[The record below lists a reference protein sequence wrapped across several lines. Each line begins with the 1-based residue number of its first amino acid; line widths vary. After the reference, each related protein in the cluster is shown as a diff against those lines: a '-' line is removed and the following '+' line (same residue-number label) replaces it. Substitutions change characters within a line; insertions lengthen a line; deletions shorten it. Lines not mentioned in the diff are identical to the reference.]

1 MILWI
6 YNEVFKNVV
15 KERRN
20 LKEKRMKSMTR
31 NTLILGLGLLMG
43 VMLAIGQGVL
53 ADKEN
58 VRHSGQSIPLEDIR
72 SLSEVFG
79 KIKQNYVEDV
89 EDKELLENAIR
100 GLLSGLDPHSAYL
113 DKKAFTDLREGT
125 SGEFGGLGIVVGME
139 DGFVKVISPIDDTP
153 AQKAG
158 VKSGDMII
166 RLDKKNV
173 KGMSLE
179 DAVSIMR
186 GKPKTKIKLTIVR
199 EGEDKPLILSIV
211 RDIIKVQSVRSRT
224 LEDGFGYIRVSA
236 FQERT
241 GPDLRKAIST
251 LKKDN
256 NKKLKGLV
264 LDLRNNPG
272 GLLDAAVEVSDAF
285 LERGIVVSIRGRD
298 ENRTVTHSAKG
309 MDLITNTP
317 IVVLMNEG
325 SASASEIVA
334 GALQDHKRAIIMGT
348 QSFGKASVQT
358 VVPLGNG
365 SALKL
370 TTARYYTPNGTS
382 IQAKGITPDIVLDDV
397 KVTERD
403 DNGFK
408 PTKEKDLS
416 RHLTNG
422 DEDENDSETKNGN
435 KDLDKKLTLAKE
447 DYALYEALNLLKA
460 LNLVKN
466 IQ

>member
-1 MILWI
+1 
-6 YNEVFKNVV
+6 
-15 KERRN
+15 
-20 LKEKRMKSMTR
+20 MKSMTR
-31 NTLILGLGLLMG
+31 NSLILGFGLMLG
-43 VMLAIGQGVL
+43 VMLAVGQGVL
-53 ADKEN
+53 AEREN
-58 VRHSGQSIPLEDIR
+58 SRHTAQSIPLDDIR

-79 KIKQNYVEDV
+79 KIKQNYVEEV
-89 EDKELLENAIR
+89 KDKDLLENAIR

-153 AQKAG
+153 AERAG
-158 VKSGDMII
+158 VKSGDLVI
-166 RLDKKNV
+166 RLDDKNV

-179 DAVSIMR
+179 DAVNIMR
-186 GKPKTKIKLTIVR
+186 GKPDTDILLTIVR
-199 EGEDKPLILSIV
+199 TGETKPLKIKIT
-211 RDIIKVQSVRSRT
+211 RDIIKVQSVRSKT
-224 LEDGFGYIRVSA
+224 LDKGFGYIRVSA

-241 GPDLRKAIST
+241 GSDLRKAISK
-251 LKKDN
+251 LKKEN

-272 GLLDAAVEVSDAF
+272 GLLTAAIEVSDAF
-285 LERGIVVSIRGRD
+285 LETGVVVSIKGRD
-298 ENRTVTHSAKG
+298 QANNLAHSAKG
-309 MDLITNTP
+309 MDLINEAP
-317 IVVLMNEG
+317 IVVLINGG

-334 GALQDHKRAIIMGT
+334 GALQDHKRAIIMGS

-382 IQAKGITPDIVLDDV
+382 IQAKGITPDIELDDL
-397 KVTERD
+397 KVSKRE

-408 PTKEKDLS
+408 QTKEKDLTG
-416 RHLTNG
+416 HLANG
-422 DEDENDSETKNGN
+422 DAEDENSNKKDS
-435 KDLDKKLTLAKE
+435 KDTNSKLELANE
-447 DYALYEALNLLKA
+447 DYALYEALNLLKGI
-460 LNLVKN
+460 NLVKE
-466 IQ
+466 IQNK

>member
-1 MILWI
+1 
-6 YNEVFKNVV
+6 
-15 KERRN
+15 
-20 LKEKRMKSMTR
+20 MKSMTR
-31 NTLILGLGLLMG
+31 HSLILGLGLVLG

-53 ADKEN
+53 AEREN
-58 VRHSGQSIPLEDIR
+58 SRSSAASIPLEDIR

-79 KIKQNYVEDV
+79 KIKQNYVEEV
-89 EDKELLENAIR
+89 KDKELLENAIR

-113 DKKAFTDLREGT
+113 DKEAFTDLREGT

-153 AQKAG
+153 AARAG
-158 VKSGDMII
+158 VKSGDLVI
-166 RLDKKNV
+166 RLDDKNV

-186 GKPKTKIKLTIVR
+186 GKPDTDIMLTIVR
-199 EGEDKPLILSIV
+199 KGEAKPLKIKIT
-211 RDIIKVQSVRSRT
+211 RDIIKVQSVRSKT
-224 LEDGFGYIRVSA
+224 LDEGFGYIRVSA

-241 GPDLRKAIST
+241 GADLRKALSK
-251 LKKDN
+251 LKKEN
-256 NKKLKGLV
+256 NKKNLKGLV

-272 GLLDAAVEVSDAF
+272 GLLTQAIEVSDAF
-285 LERGIVVSIRGRD
+285 LESGVVVSIKGRD
-298 ENRTVTHSAKG
+298 AANNMTHSARG
-309 MDLITNTP
+309 MDLLNDAP
-317 IVVLMNEG
+317 IVVLINGG

-334 GALQDHKRAIIMGT
+334 GALQDHKRAIIMGS

-382 IQAKGITPDIVLDDV
+382 IQAKGIVPDIKLDDL
-397 KVTERD
+397 KVSKRE

-408 PTKEKDLS
+408 QTKEKDLTG
-416 RHLTNG
+416 HLDNG
-422 DEDENDSETKNGN
+422 QEDASTSNKEETDAVNA
-435 KDLDKKLTLAKE
+435 KLELAKE
-447 DYALYEALNLLKA
+447 DYALYEALNLLKGIH
-460 LNLVKN
+460 LVNEIKN
-466 IQ
+466 R

>member
-1 MILWI
+1 M
-6 YNEVFKNVV
+6 N
-15 KERRN
+15 
-20 LKEKRMKSMTR
+20 SMTR
-31 NTLILGLGLLMG
+31 NTLILGLGLMLG
-43 VMLAIGQGVL
+43 IMLALGQGVL
-53 ADKEN
+53 ADKDN
-58 VRHSGQSIPLEDIR
+58 SRYSAQTIPLEDIR

-89 EDKELLENAIR
+89 EDKVLLENAIR

-113 DKKAFTDLREGT
+113 DKKAFTELREGT

-153 AQKAG
+153 AERAG
-158 VKSGDMII
+158 VKSGDLII

-173 KGMSLE
+173 KGMTLE

-186 GKPKTKIKLTIVR
+186 GKPDSDILLTIIR
-199 EGEDKPLILSIV
+199 EGADKPLKINIT
-211 RDIIKVQSVRSRT
+211 RAIIKVKSVRSKT
-224 LEDGFGYIRVSA
+224 LEKGFGYIRISA
-236 FQERT
+236 FQEHT
-241 GPDLRKAIST
+241 GSDLRKAISK
-251 LKKDN
+251 LKRSN

-272 GLLDAAVEVSDAF
+272 GLLTAAVEVSDAF
-285 LERGIVVSIRGRD
+285 LEKGVVVSIKGRD
-298 ENRTVTHSAKG
+298 KSNTSTYSAKG
-309 MDLITNTP
+309 MDLLNEAP
-317 IVVLMNEG
+317 IIVLINGG

-334 GALQDHKRAIIMGT
+334 GALQDHKRAIIMGK

-382 IQAKGITPDIVLDDV
+382 IQAKGIIPDIELDDV
-397 KVTERD
+397 QVTKRE

-408 PTKEKDLS
+408 RTKEKDLS
-416 RHLTNG
+416 RHLANG
-422 DEDENDSETKNGN
+422 DSDEGKTTKKGSK
-435 KDLDKKLTLAKE
+435 KDKDKLTLAKE
-447 DYALYEALNLLKA
+447 DYALYEALNLLKGIS
-460 LNLVKN
+460 LVK
-466 IQ
+466 QLR

>member
-1 MILWI
+1 
-6 YNEVFKNVV
+6 
-15 KERRN
+15 
-20 LKEKRMKSMTR
+20 MKSMTR
-31 NTLILGLGLLMG
+31 NSLILGLGLVLG
-43 VMLAIGQGVL
+43 VMLTVGQGVF
-53 ADKEN
+53 AERQN
-58 VRHSGQSIPLEDIR
+58 TRHSSATIPLEDIR

-79 KIKQNYVEDV
+79 KIKQNYVEEV

-125 SGEFGGLGIVVGME
+125 SGEFGGLGIVVGLE

-153 AQKAG
+153 AARAG
-158 VKSGDMII
+158 VKSGDLVI
-166 RLDKKNV
+166 RLDDKNV

-179 DAVSIMR
+179 DAVKIMR
-186 GKPKTKIKLTIVR
+186 GKPNTDITLTIVR
-199 EGEDKPLILSIV
+199 KGEAKPLKFKIT

-224 LEDGFGYIRVSA
+224 LEKGFGYIRVSA

-241 GPDLRKAIST
+241 GADLRKALSK

-256 NKKLKGLV
+256 NKRNLKGLV

-272 GLLDAAVEVSDAF
+272 GLLTQAIEVSDAF
-285 LERGIVVSIRGRD
+285 LENGVVVSIKGRD
-298 ENRTVTHSAKG
+298 TANNMTHSAKG
-309 MDLITNTP
+309 MDLLNNAP
-317 IVVLMNEG
+317 IVVLINGG

-334 GALQDHKRAIIMGT
+334 GALQDHKRAIIMGS

-382 IQAKGITPDIVLDDV
+382 IQAKGIVPDIELDDL
-397 KVTERD
+397 KVSKRE

-408 PTKEKDLS
+408 QTKEKDLS
-416 RHLTNG
+416 RHLDNG
-422 DEDENDSETKNGN
+422 QEESSNGKEKDSNDIDTK
-435 KDLDKKLTLAKE
+435 LELANE
-447 DYALYEALNLLKA
+447 DYALYEALNLLKGIH
-460 LNLVKN
+460 LVNEIKN
-466 IQ
+466 R

>member
-1 MILWI
+1 
-6 YNEVFKNVV
+6 
-15 KERRN
+15 
-20 LKEKRMKSMTR
+20 MTR
-31 NTLILGLGLLMG
+31 NTLILGLGLLLG
-43 VMLAIGQGVL
+43 VMLAVGQGVL
-53 ADKEN
+53 ADKKN
-58 VRHSGQSIPLEDIR
+58 ARNSAQSIPLEDIR

-79 KIKQNYVEDV
+79 KIKQNYVEDI

-113 DKKAFTDLREGT
+113 DKKAFTELREGT

-153 AQKAG
+153 AEKAG
-158 VKSGDMII
+158 VKSGDLII

-179 DAVSIMR
+179 DAVNIMR
-186 GKPKTKIKLTIVR
+186 GKPKTDILLTIVR
-199 EGEDKPLILSIV
+199 EGADKPLKIKIT
-211 RDIIKVQSVRSRT
+211 RDIIRVQSVRSKT
-224 LEDGFGYIRVSA
+224 LAKGFGYIRISA

-241 GPDLRKAIST
+241 GRDLRKAISK
-251 LKKDN
+251 LKKAN

-285 LERGIVVSIRGRD
+285 LESGIVVSIRGRD
-298 ENRTVTHSAKG
+298 KSRAVTHTAKG
-309 MDLITNTP
+309 MDLITQAP
-317 IVVLMNEG
+317 IVVLMNGG

-334 GALQDHKRAIIMGT
+334 GALQDHKRAIVMGT

-370 TTARYYTPNGTS
+370 TTARYYTPAGTS
-382 IQAKGITPDIVLDDV
+382 IQAKGITPDILLDDV
-397 KVTERD
+397 KVSKRE

-408 PTKEKDLS
+408 QTKEKDLS
-416 RHLTNG
+416 RHLRNG
-422 DEDENDSETKNGN
+422 DEDEDNGSSKKDDNDLNEKMV
-435 KDLDKKLTLAKE
+435 LAKD
-447 DYALYEALNLLKA
+447 DYALYEALNLLKG
-460 LNLVKN
+460 LNLVKEL
-466 IQ
+466 QK

>member
-1 MILWI
+1 
-6 YNEVFKNVV
+6 
-15 KERRN
+15 
-20 LKEKRMKSMTR
+20 MKSMTR
-31 NTLILGLGLLMG
+31 NSLILGFGLMLG
-43 VMLAIGQGVL
+43 VMLAVGQGVL
-53 ADKEN
+53 AEREN
-58 VRHSGQSIPLEDIR
+58 SRHTAQSIPLDDIR

-79 KIKQNYVEDV
+79 KIKQNYVEEV
-89 EDKELLENAIR
+89 KDKDLLENAIR

-153 AQKAG
+153 AEKAG
-158 VKSGDMII
+158 VKSGDLVI
-166 RLDKKNV
+166 RLDDKNV

-179 DAVSIMR
+179 DAVNIMR
-186 GKPKTKIKLTIVR
+186 GKPDTDILLTIVR
-199 EGEDKPLILSIV
+199 TGETKPLKIKIT
-211 RDIIKVQSVRSRT
+211 RDIIKVQSVRSKT
-224 LEDGFGYIRVSA
+224 LDKGFGYIRVSA

-241 GPDLRKAIST
+241 GSDLRKAISK
-251 LKKDN
+251 LKKEN

-272 GLLDAAVEVSDAF
+272 GLLTAAIEVSDAF
-285 LERGIVVSIRGRD
+285 LETGVVVSIKGRD
-298 ENRTVTHSAKG
+298 QANNLAHSAKG
-309 MDLITNTP
+309 MDLINEAP
-317 IVVLMNEG
+317 IVVLINGG

-334 GALQDHKRAIIMGT
+334 GALQDHKRAIIMGS

-382 IQAKGITPDIVLDDV
+382 IQAKGITPDIELDDL
-397 KVTERD
+397 KVSKRE

-408 PTKEKDLS
+408 QTKEKDLTG
-416 RHLTNG
+416 HLANG
-422 DEDENDSETKNGN
+422 DAEDENSNKKDS
-435 KDLDKKLTLAKE
+435 KDTNSKLELANE
-447 DYALYEALNLLKA
+447 DYALYEALNLLKGI
-460 LNLVKN
+460 NLVKE
-466 IQ
+466 IQNK

>member
-1 MILWI
+1 
-6 YNEVFKNVV
+6 
-15 KERRN
+15 
-20 LKEKRMKSMTR
+20 MKSMTR
-31 NTLILGLGLLMG
+31 NTLILGLGLMLG

-53 ADKEN
+53 ADKRGAQYSVE
-58 VRHSGQSIPLEDIR
+58 SIPLEDIR

-89 EDKELLENAIR
+89 EDKVLLENAIR

-139 DGFVKVISPIDDTP
+139 EGFVKVISPIDETP
-153 AQKAG
+153 ADRAG
-158 VKSGDMII
+158 VKSGDLII
-166 RLDKKNV
+166 RLDDKNV

-179 DAVSIMR
+179 DAVKIMR
-186 GKPKTKIKLTIVR
+186 GKPKTDILLTIVR
-199 EGEDKPLILSIV
+199 EGADKPLKIKIT
-211 RDIIKVQSVRSRT
+211 RAIIKVQSVRSKT
-224 LEDGFGYIRVSA
+224 LEKGFGYIRVSA

-241 GPDLRKAIST
+241 GSDLRKAISK
-251 LKKDN
+251 LKRDN
-256 NKKLKGLV
+256 NKKNLKGLV

-272 GLLDAAVEVSDAF
+272 GLLSAAVEVSDAF
-285 LERGIVVSIRGRD
+285 LEQGVVVSIKGRD
-298 ENRTVTHSAKG
+298 ESNTMTHSAKG
-309 MDLITNTP
+309 MDLINEAP
-317 IVVLMNEG
+317 IIVLINGG

-397 KVTERD
+397 KVSEKD

-408 PTKEKDLS
+408 RTKEKDLAG
-416 RHLTNG
+416 HLSNG
-422 DEDENDSETKNGN
+422 DGEEEESTGKKDS
-435 KDLDKKLTLAKE
+435 KDKDSKLTLAKE
-447 DYALYEALNLLKA
+447 DYALYEALNLLKGIS
-460 LNLVKN
+460 LVKSLRK
-466 IQ
+466 

>member
-1 MILWI
+1 
-6 YNEVFKNVV
+6 
-15 KERRN
+15 
-20 LKEKRMKSMTR
+20 MKSMTR
-31 NTLILGLGLLMG
+31 NTFILGLGLLLG
-43 VMLAIGQGVL
+43 VMLALGQGVL
-53 ADKEN
+53 ADKDN
-58 VRHSGQSIPLEDIR
+58 AKSALQTIPLEDIR

-79 KIKQNYVEDV
+79 KIKQNYVEDI
-89 EDKELLENAIR
+89 EDKTLLENAIR

-113 DKKAFTDLREGT
+113 DKAAFTELREGT

-153 AQKAG
+153 AARAG
-158 VKSGDMII
+158 VKSGDLII

-179 DAVSIMR
+179 DAVNIMR
-186 GKPKTKIKLTIVR
+186 GKPKTDIILTIVR
-199 EGEDKPLILSIV
+199 EGEDKPLKMKV
-211 RDIIKVQSVRSRT
+211 TRDVIRVQSVKSKT
-224 LEDGFGYIRVSA
+224 LAEGFGYIRVSQ

-241 GPDLRKAIST
+241 GSDLRKAISK
-251 LKKDN
+251 LKKEN
-256 NKKLKGLV
+256 NKTLKGLV

-285 LERGIVVSIRGRD
+285 LESGVVVSIKGRD
-298 ENRTVTHSAKG
+298 KTREVVHHAKG
-309 MDLITNTP
+309 MDLINRAP
-317 IVVLMNEG
+317 IIVLMNGG

-334 GALQDHKRAIIMGT
+334 GALQDHKRAIIMGK

-382 IQAKGITPDIVLDDV
+382 IQAKGITPDIEIDDV
-397 KVTERD
+397 KVSKQE

-408 PTKEKDLS
+408 LTKEKDLS
-416 RHLTNG
+416 RHLKNG
-422 DEDENDSETKNGN
+422 DEDEEDTELN
-435 KDLDKKLTLAKE
+435 KDNKDNKDKLALAKE
-447 DYALYEALNLLKA
+447 DFAVYEALNLLKG
-460 LNLVKN
+460 LSLIKGL
-466 IQ
+466 QK

>member
-1 MILWI
+1 
-6 YNEVFKNVV
+6 
-15 KERRN
+15 
-20 LKEKRMKSMTR
+20 MKSMTR
-31 NTLILGLGLLMG
+31 NTLILGFGLMLG

-53 ADKEN
+53 AEKDN
-58 VRHSGQSIPLEDIR
+58 SRHSSAQTIPLEDIR

-79 KIKQNYVEDV
+79 KIKQHYVEEV

-113 DKKAFTDLREGT
+113 DKDAFTELREGT
-125 SGEFGGLGIVVGME
+125 SGEFGGLGIVVGMK
-139 DGFVKVISPIDDTP
+139 DGFINVISPIDDTP
-153 AQKAG
+153 AERAG
-158 VKSGDMII
+158 VKAGDLII
-166 RLDKKNV
+166 RLDDKNV
-173 KGMSLE
+173 KGMTLE

-186 GKPKTKIKLTIVR
+186 GKPKTDILLTIVR
-199 EGEDKPLILSIV
+199 EGADKPLKIKIT
-211 RDIIKVQSVRSRT
+211 RAIIKIQSVRSKT
-224 LEDGFGYIRVSA
+224 LEKGFGYIRVSA

-241 GPDLRKAIST
+241 GADLRKAISK

-272 GLLDAAVEVSDAF
+272 GLLNAAVEVSDAF
-285 LERGIVVSIRGRD
+285 LENGIVVSIKGR
-298 ENRTVTHSAKG
+298 EQSNTTTYSAKEA
-309 MDLITNTP
+309 DLINGAP
-317 IVVLMNEG
+317 IIVLINGG

-348 QSFGKASVQT
+348 LSFGKASVQT

-370 TTARYYTPNGTS
+370 TTARYYTPAGTS

-397 KVTERD
+397 KVSKKE

-416 RHLTNG
+416 RHLKNG
-422 DEDENDSETKNGN
+422 DFDEEDND
-435 KDLDKKLTLAKE
+435 DKKDSKEMKEKLVLAKD
-447 DYALYEALNLLKA
+447 DYALYEALNLLKGIS
-460 LNLVKN
+460 LVKEL
-466 IQ
+466 QK